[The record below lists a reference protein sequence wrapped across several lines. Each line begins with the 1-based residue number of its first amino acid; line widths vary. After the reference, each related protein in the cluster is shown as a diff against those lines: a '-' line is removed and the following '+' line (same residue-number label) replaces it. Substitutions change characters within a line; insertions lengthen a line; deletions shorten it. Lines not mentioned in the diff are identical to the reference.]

1 MTKRYTLLVI
11 CMMMVTIGIFAQ
23 DAIPTETVQQTRVN
37 HEGVQFSFDSS
48 LAESVAFVQQPAEID
63 GPAPYPAYTQYL
75 LQDYAYETPFAPG
88 AQINI
93 LSTSNFAELPVYGD
107 QLNALYLLL
116 AERPELSDYVTAAPG
131 TPEVATLPFLPVY
144 PAAQVFRAQPE
155 YLEMPGLSG
164 VRYLVYFS
172 QGVNPIVEGN
182 VFYTFQGITD
192 DGQYFVSIIF
202 PVNTGVLSIDGNV
215 EDYDAFATNYLPYL
229 DEVVQRVHTAEF
241 FSPALST
248 LDDVVQSIRVNR

>member
-1 MTKRYTLLVI
+1 MLLVAAG
-11 CMMMVTIGIFAQ
+11 VFAQ
-23 DAIPTETVQQTRVN
+23 NAVPTETIQQTRVN

-48 LAESVAFVQQPAEID
+48 LAGSVAVVQQPAQMD
-63 GPAPYPAYTQYL
+63 GPAPSPAYTQYL
-75 LQDYAYETPFAPG
+75 LESYAYETQFAPG

-93 LSTSNFAELPVYGD
+93 LPTSGFAEFPTYGD

-116 AERPELSDYVTAAPG
+116 AERPFLNDYVTAAPG

-164 VRYLVYFS
+164 VRYLTYFS
-172 QGVNPIVEGN
+172 QGVNPIVEGD

-192 DGQYFVSIIF
+192 DGQYFVSAIF
-202 PVNTGVLSIDGNV
+202 PVNTGVLSTDGNV

-229 DEVVQRVHTAEF
+229 DEIVQRVHAAEF

-248 LDDVVQSIRVNR
+248 LDDVVQSIRVN